1 MSSLSNS
8 KVTLVD
14 HEGDSVKVSDTGN
27 LMVDIGAASISGDLS
42 VNLTQAD
49 KVSIWGNEQADGEGT
64 ARAVLVDSGGRLQV
78 DVIDISLGTVQV
90 QSNSANLATS
100 SGQLAAGHTID
111 CNSTFVKLKDGSGTA
126 LTSDSGKLD
135 IALHA
140 ADGTAITESSGQ
152 LDVNIAGAG
161 TSVTVAQASSAR
173 TIVGTV
179 TVDLGSN
186 NDVTVTS
193 GNVGHDITGMAQGT
207 TTVGTSAMQLDEGTD
222 GYSVACKRIDLTSRY
237 TNTGDIY
244 VGSAD
249 TISANPVSIVGGV
262 RLSAG
267 DFYSIDINNLTHI
280 WVEASQA
287 DQELDFIYYT

>member
-1 MSSLSNS
+1 MSSTSNPRVQLIDS
-8 KVTLVD
+8 QGDPMDSASDNALKVKLVD
-14 HEGDSVKVSDTGN
+14 TDVEIT
-27 LMVDIGAASISGDLS
+27 VDASELS
-42 VNLTQAD
+42 VHLEAANDDVL
-49 KVSIWGNEQADGEGT
+49 IYGNDYAGSPANQK
-64 ARAVLVDSGGRLQV
+64 LKVDSSGFLYIKRIT
-78 DVIDISLGTVQV
+78 DTV
-90 QSNSANLATS
+90 N
-100 SGQLAAGHTID
+100 
-111 CNSTFVKLKDGSGTA
+111 C
-126 LTSDSGKLD
+126 
-135 IALHA
+135 ALHA

-207 TTVGTSAMQLDEGTD
+207 TTGGTSAMQLDEGTD